1 MTPEQL
7 KQRLAS
13 HLGSI
18 GELTPCGKWYKST
31 RPRRI
36 YPHGQVSYEFVAAHE
51 ADRVTARLR
60 ATLADAEQ
68 RERGPQ

>member
-7 KQRLAS
+7 KQRLDS
-13 HLGSI
+13 HLRDI

-51 ADRVTARLR
+51 ADRVTAKLR
-60 ATLADAEQ
+60 ARLAASEL